1 MAENISLKLTGAPIA
16 HPNLPNVL
24 RSALRG
30 VGGARADEFIP
41 EGYLKISAAFE
52 VGRRSRSTPEG
63 VVEKTVQAADD
74 EIVVLEMSD
83 GVTVITSAAK
93 LRESLKRVQARGSGG
108 GRNDEGRC
116 SA

>member
-30 VGGARADEFIP
+30 VDGARADEFIP

-52 VGRRSRSTPEG
+52 GGRRARSTAEG
-63 VVEKTVQAADD
+63 VVEKN
-74 EIVVLEMSD
+74 
-83 GVTVITSAAK
+83 G
-93 LRESLKRVQARGSGG
+93 
-108 GRNDEGRC
+108 
-116 SA
+116 